1 VSVPTPKREP
11 CPCVYY
17 EWDGEE
23 GSDACACGHS
33 IGEHPNRK
41 GCGGETEEKP

>member
-1 VSVPTPKREP
+1 MSEP

-23 GSDACACGHS
+23 GEACACGHS
-33 IGEHPNRK
+33 IEEHPNRK
-41 GCGGETEEKP
+41 GCEGEVEEKP